1 MEDQAQQHNSF
12 PPRVPHTPPMEE
24 DEPFTLLETP
34 RRFQE
39 LFSLED
45 VGTGALHDETAVR
58 SSSGGSSTSDS
69 HTEEE
74 TEGAEKRR
82 RAAWDDSGV
91 STSDSEWGTSEPEE
105 HREEHADG
113 ESPPAR
119 RDGRRSRW
127 VAYSDEK
134 VAP

>member
-45 VGTGALHDETAVR
+45 VGTGLKGCACQAPLPRFR
-58 SSSGGSSTSDS
+58 S
-69 HTEEE
+69 
-74 TEGAEKRR
+74 R
-82 RAAWDDSGV
+82 
-91 STSDSEWGTSEPEE
+91 
-105 HREEHADG
+105 
-113 ESPPAR
+113 PAR
-119 RDGRRSRW
+119 ASGSAANLPNSLNYVLTDTIYASTRI
-127 VAYSDEK
+127 YS
-134 VAP
+134 